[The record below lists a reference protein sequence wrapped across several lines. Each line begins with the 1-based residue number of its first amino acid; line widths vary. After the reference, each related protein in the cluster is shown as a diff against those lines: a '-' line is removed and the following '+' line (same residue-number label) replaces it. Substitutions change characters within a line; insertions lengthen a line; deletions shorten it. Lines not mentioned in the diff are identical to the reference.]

1 MILLYSTGA
10 SKNSRQLTICVVN
23 KYGFKVSKKETSSVA
38 IMVNK
43 IITAMV
49 LMMGPI
55 ELLLKHDSMNDN
67 AATESNAM

>member
-10 SKNSRQLTICVVN
+10 SKNNRQLTICVVN
-23 KYGFKVSKKETSSVA
+23 KYGFNVSKKETSSVA

-49 LMMGPI
+49 MMIGPM

-67 AATESNAM
+67 AATESNAI